1 VARGLWPDRNPL
13 RRTLDRIEGLIA
25 GGLAVAFLAGAPL
38 AATAAGH
45 LAYGAATH
53 AAHAQQATWHL
64 VPAVLLTSVPA
75 GWWDYAPDMRASWRA
90 PDGTRRTG
98 TVPAPADAKAGE
110 TVMVWVDAAGR
121 PTDPPLRRY
130 QVRGQAVLAA
140 VLAPVVLGLILL
152 CTGQL
157 AHAMLTRRRL
167 AAWEA
172 DWRATGPQWSRQR

>member
-1 VARGLWPDRNPL
+1 
-13 RRTLDRIEGLIA
+13 
-25 GGLAVAFLAGAPL
+25 
-38 AATAAGH
+38 
-45 LAYGAATH
+45 
-53 AAHAQQATWHL
+53 
-64 VPAVLLTSVPA
+64 
-75 GWWDYAPDMRASWRA
+75 
-90 PDGTRRTG
+90 
-98 TVPAPADAKAGE
+98 
-110 TVMVWVDAAGR
+110 MVWVDATGR